1 LNGIAQAHKSH
12 RRISAL
18 HIIPFARR
26 KTNMI
31 KVTGKVILSE
41 QYPDHGEPYNE
52 VWLVD
57 EDNTEIDIDD
67 TMEMF
72 GKGAW
77 IDITFSQVHENDTGD
92 LWMKIGDGNAVVR
105 ADNNEIEF
113 TDCTP
118 ISIEDL
124 EYVISEANAFIA
136 YRESRRNL
144 SMEV

>member
-1 LNGIAQAHKSH
+1 MGSH

-18 HIIPFARR
+18 HIIPFFRR
-26 KTNMI
+26 KTNMR
-31 KVTGKVILSE
+31 KVTGKVVLSE
-41 QYPDHGEPYNE
+41 QCSDHREPYNE

-57 EDNTEIDIDD
+57 ESDIEVDIDD
-67 TMEMF
+67 TIEMF

-77 IDITFSQVHENDTGD
+77 IDITFSQVHE
-92 LWMKIGDGNAVVR
+92 
-105 ADNNEIEF
+105 NEIEF

-124 EYVISEANAFIA
+124 EYVISEAKAFIA

-144 SMEV
+144 RMEA

>member
-1 LNGIAQAHKSH
+1 MGSH

-18 HIIPFARR
+18 HIIPFFRR

-41 QYPDHGEPYNE
+41 QSPDHGEPYNE

-57 EDNTEIDIDD
+57 KSNIEIDIDD
-67 TMEMF
+67 IIEMF
-72 GKGAW
+72 GEDAW
-77 IDITFSQVHENDTGD
+77 VDITFSQAHENDTGD

-113 TDCTP
+113 TDCIP

-124 EYVISEANAFIA
+124 EYVISEAKAFIA
-136 YRESRRNL
+136 YRESRRNS